1 MAGDDQALHEQAF
14 GAEQSVIGSM
24 LIDDKTVGLVVS
36 ELSEDDFQLEACR
49 VLFRAFRALYLQDA
63 VMDPV
68 SVLAAAGQESDGSMR
83 RYVME
88 LMTWTSTAAN
98 IDEYIRQ
105 VKTEALK
112 LRVRQIGREL
122 LALDDAE

>member
-1 MAGDDQALHEQAF
+1 MEADELSWDVS
-14 GAEQSVIGSM
+14 AEQSVIGSM

-68 SVLAAAGQESDGSMR
+68 SVLAAAGRESDESMR
-83 RYVME
+83 RYPIDVWRKVGRGLAKLGYPE
-88 LMTWTSTAAN
+88 EAAHGQA
-98 IDEYIRQ
+98 D
-105 VKTEALK
+105 
-112 LRVRQIGREL
+112 
-122 LALDDAE
+122 